1 MPVSKTET
9 NIDITPIQQDESLS
23 ESEKETIAKA
33 QERMESYEKRNIILI
48 QCPQCGTIHKAHNLA
63 GLISCNSVY
72 KTPDGKYQKCNWRR
86 PQTLEEYH
94 HQEEMLQ
101 RQIKR
106 AIEGRSKKSDLF
118 FTK

>member
-9 NIDITPIQQDESLS
+9 NIDITPIQEDETLN
-23 ESEKETIAKA
+23 ESEKEVLAKA
-33 QERMESYEKRNIILI
+33 EKRMESYAKRGIAFI
-48 QCPQCGTIHKAHNLA
+48 QCPQCGTLHKAHNLA
-63 GLISCNSVY
+63 GLISCNSLYQTTKGEY
-72 KTPDGKYQKCNWRR
+72 KKCVWRR
-86 PQTLEEYH
+86 PQTPEENH
-94 HQEEMLQ
+94 RQEEMLQ